1 MPVKHKSSKFFK
13 KWYNYYDTISYSPE
27 LGKKIENYFKQGSW
41 EEVKKLSKPYIE
53 YAQCHE
59 KIGTLSS
66 RQKAKDSYDY
76 LVQDKYF
83 LNCLPYNQLQKY
95 RSFNI

>member
-1 MPVKHKSSKFFK
+1 MEITFK
-13 KWYNYYDTISYSPE
+13 DIQI
-27 LGKKIENYFKQGSW
+27 G
-41 EEVKKLSKPYIE
+41 EVKKLSKPYIE

-83 LNCLPYNQLQKY
+83 LNCLPYKQLQVY
-95 RSFNI
+95 RSFKI